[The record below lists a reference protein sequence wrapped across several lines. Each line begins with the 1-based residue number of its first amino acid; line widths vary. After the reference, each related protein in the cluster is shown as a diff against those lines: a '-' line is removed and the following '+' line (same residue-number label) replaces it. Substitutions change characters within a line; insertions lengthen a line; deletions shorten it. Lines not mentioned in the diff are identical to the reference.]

1 MKSVQR
7 PRIIHAI
14 MDEPF
19 TAVELAGIV
28 HCHVRTSRMIVA
40 KLYRE
45 GKVFIQEWRRVE
57 YNSIPAAAYRYGI
70 GVDAKK
76 PRPMTQAER
85 GRKLR
90 ETEDVE
96 RKAFRLARQ
105 RQLRR
110 KVKRDPLVAVFFGS
124 ASK

>member
-76 PRPMTQAER
+76 PRPMTNTER
-85 GRKLR
+85 VQKMR
-90 ETEDVE
+90 EKEDVE
-96 RKAFRLARQ
+96 KKAFRLARE
-105 RQLRR
+105 RQLKR
-110 KVKRDPLVAVFFGS
+110 KIKRDPLTAAFFGEV
-124 ASK
+124 K